1 MVNIFFTFCAFFP
14 SFISNTSTGIDLK
27 FVRSLQPGIGKR
39 QNADPRSVDYLRGP
53 GPWTTFVNHGPLQ
66 WTTLVDHLRD
76 IRFWGFEF
84 LTVHGKMCSSRVQS
98 VLSLWKLYTKCEV
111 LNPFTI

>member
-1 MVNIFFTFCAFFP
+1 MSIYRHVVKHGLDSLVKHGLDP
-14 SFISNTSTGIDLK
+14 ISKTWTRLVK
-27 FVRSLQPGIGKR
+27 HGKR

-53 GPWTTFVNHGPLQ
+53 GPWTTFVDHGPLQ

-76 IRFWGFEF
+76 TRFWGLKF
-84 LTVHGKMCSSRVQS
+84 LTVHGKMSSSGVQS
-98 VLSLWKLYTKCEV
+98 LLSLWKLYTKCEV